1 MNGGVI
7 SDWTGGAWEREEAR
21 RMGFVMEVESVNRNS
36 VDGLEKMISFHTI
49 RLKFQEN
56 LQVEM
61 PDFPFR
67 LGK

>member
-1 MNGGVI
+1 MNGGGI

-49 RLKFQEN
+49 RLKF
-56 LQVEM
+56 
-61 PDFPFR
+61 
-67 LGK
+67 